1 MVGVKKMV
9 RKGSVWWK
17 HGRHK
22 GLAGAAAYFNHI
34 NEVRKKC
41 RFFDPL
47 DISRPDWSR
56 RGQVPGHLI

>member
-1 MVGVKKMV
+1 MGGVKKIV
-9 RKGSVWWK
+9 QKSSAWWK

-22 GLAGAAAYFNHI
+22 RLAEAAAYFNYLA
-34 NEVRKKC
+34 ETKRKR

-56 RGQVPGHLI
+56 RG